1 MTEAKTR
8 PTGENVTSYL
18 RKIDNK
24 QRRDDCA
31 ELVKLFTTV
40 VKAQPVMWGSD
51 IVGFGSYTMTYA
63 DGRELDWPLTG
74 FSPRKA
80 AIVLYIPGLRN
91 HGPAIRMLGKC
102 KASGGCLHVKA
113 LADVDLKGLKTLVAT
128 AVKEKRAKTSRR
140 ERS

>member
-1 MTEAKTR
+1 MAEAKTR
-8 PTGENVTSYL
+8 PTGENVMSYL
-18 RKIDNK
+18 RKIDDK

-31 ELVKLFTTV
+31 ELVKLFTGV
-40 VKAQPVMWGSD
+40 VKTEPLMWGSD

-91 HGPAIRMLGKC
+91 HGPAVRKLGKC

-113 LADVDLKGLKTLVAT
+113 LADVDLTGLKALVAT
-128 AVKEKRAKTSRR
+128 AVKEKRAKK
-140 ERS
+140 